1 MLKAHPLKLSSAAAS
16 FSLPQT
22 GMRGASAL
30 CLALVFF
37 AMPAFAA
44 EADDRYRALAQAK
57 A

>member
-16 FSLPQT
+16 FSPPQT

-30 CLALVFF
+30 CFALVFS

-44 EADDRYRALAQAK
+44 EADDRYRALA
-57 A
+57 